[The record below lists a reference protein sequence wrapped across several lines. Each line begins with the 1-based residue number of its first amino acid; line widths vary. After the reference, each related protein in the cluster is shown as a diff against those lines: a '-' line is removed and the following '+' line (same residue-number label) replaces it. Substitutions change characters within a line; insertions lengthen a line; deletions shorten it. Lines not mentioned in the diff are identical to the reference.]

1 MTDMVNELKK
11 IDVDEELRRTEE
23 REREAYALA
32 VIREAAFEEG
42 RREAK
47 LEAAKILFGYNR
59 PLEEIS
65 TVTGIGIDKLKR
77 MKAAAER
84 RQYMDDI
91 EKSRKYLLS
100 QKESS
105 YQAGKR
111 EGYAIGLALA
121 KEEELLE
128 FKMKVA
134 LRFIHNGLSLE
145 EISAA
150 TGLSLAELKKIQPA
164 ESEPVDR

>member
-1 MTDMVNELKK
+1 MSIDQHQEFGNNEK
-11 IDVDEELRRTEE
+11 LRRSEDD
-23 REREAYALA
+23 EREAYALA

-47 LEAAKILFGYNR
+47 LEAAKIMFGYNR
-59 PLEEIS
+59 PFEEIS
-65 TVTGIGIDKLKR
+65 TVTGISIDRLKR

-91 EKSRKYLLS
+91 EKNRKYLLS

-105 YQAGKR
+105 YRAGHR

-121 KEEELLE
+121 KEEDLPE
-128 FKMKVA
+128 FKMKIA
-134 LRFIHNGLSLE
+134 LRLIHDGLSLQ
-145 EISAA
+145 EISIA
-150 TGLSLAELKKIQPA
+150 TGLSPAELKKIQST
-164 ESEPVDR
+164 ECEPVDQ